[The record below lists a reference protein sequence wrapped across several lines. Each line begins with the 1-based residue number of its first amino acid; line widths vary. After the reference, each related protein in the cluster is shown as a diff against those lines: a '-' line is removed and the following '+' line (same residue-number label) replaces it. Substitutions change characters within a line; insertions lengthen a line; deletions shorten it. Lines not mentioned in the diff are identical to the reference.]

1 MRQTKTCKRTEKTPS
16 YSVSLQRKNV
26 EIYGWAKP
34 YNDPNID
41 DVSTG
46 LGGNFKYSP
55 IFKGAIADT
64 MVALTGYRKKDYV
77 IAEAQV
83 GKKHTPCV
91 TVWHHAWQEN
101 NGLYR
106 MQLVDF
112 DTHKKTCPHA
122 GGCKLW
128 LLNTKKKSKYNSYRR
143 SGKDGDYTDITTLYS
158 IHPSDR
164 NYFQRG
170 YVSKRTL
177 SCVRRKK
184 LNLMAMDVYGNLIYE
199 GRKGKYF
206 WDHESD
212 CLISL
217 NAMY

>member
-1 MRQTKTCKRTEKTPS
+1 MQCTKAHKRTGKISS
-16 YSVSLQRKNV
+16 YNVGFQRKDS
-26 EIYGWAKP
+26 EMYAWAKP
-34 YNDPNID
+34 YNDPNIE
-41 DVSTG
+41 DVYTG

-55 IFKGAIADT
+55 IFKNSIADT
-64 MVALTGYRKKDYV
+64 MVALTGYRNKDYV

-91 TVWHHAWQEN
+91 TVWHHAWQEK

-143 SGKDGDYTDITTLYS
+143 SDKGGDYTDITTYYS
-158 IHPSDR
+158 IQASDR
-164 NYFQRG
+164 NYYQRG

-177 SCVRRKK
+177 SCIRRKK
-184 LNLMAMDVYGNLIYE
+184 LKLVGIDIYGNLIYE
-199 GRKGKYF
+199 SRKGKYF

-212 CLISL
+212 CLMSL
-217 NAMY
+217 GH